1 MTPLASPPLAP
12 WDALGSR
19 HPMSASDT
27 IVAAATATGRSA
39 LAVVRVDGPLASTI
53 ATAALRRQNA
63 LAEKTSTLGIWRGL
77 DGEPIDQVVAVL
89 WLAGRSF
96 TGNDSL
102 EITCHGNPLLVR
114 RITEDCL
121 ARGGRLAEPGEF
133 TRRSYLAGRI
143 DLTQAEA
150 VADLIHASSER
161 ALASARRMLAGELG
175 RQFAQWTDRTLQI
188 LAELEA
194 HIDFPEEDLPAEDPR
209 GPLARLI
216 EIASELNG
224 YARTARHDGALREG
238 LRVAV
243 VGAPNAGKS
252 SLLNVLTGADRA
264 IVSPEAGTTRD
275 YLEAPVAGL
284 PMTVTAIDTAG
295 LRTGGT
301 TLENLGMARSLEQAR
316 GAHLLILVIDASA
329 EPPALPAELLALLD
343 PMRTLIVA
351 NKSDLPAH
359 ADQQNFLPHLTK
371 ISACLLDGRDAASLR
386 TKLGEFLIAKEI
398 APGAEDLVVGVRH
411 ADALSRAAAALTE
424 AADHL
429 RPPIQTEL
437 AAARGREAL
446 DALGEIVGRIDNER
460 MLDKLFASFC
470 IGK

>member
-1 MTPLASPPLAP
+1 
-12 WDALGSR
+12 
-19 HPMSASDT
+19 MSVTET
-27 IVAAATATGRSA
+27 IVAAATPAGRSA
-39 LAVVRVDGPLASTI
+39 LAIVRVDGPLAASI
-53 ATAALRRQNA
+53 ATAALGRKSPP
-63 LAEKTSTLGIWRGL
+63 AEKTSTLGIWRDQTGS
-77 DGEPIDQVVAVL
+77 PIDQVVAVL
-89 WLAGRSF
+89 WSAGRSF

-175 RQFAQWTDRTLQI
+175 RHVARWSDRTLQV

-194 HIDFPEEDLPAEDPR
+194 HIDFPEEDLPPEDPR
-209 GPLARLI
+209 GPAARLAG
-216 EIASELNG
+216 IASELSA
-224 YARTARHDGALREG
+224 YARTAKHDGALRAG

-252 SLLNVLTGADRA
+252 SLLNALTGAERA

-284 PMTVTAIDTAG
+284 PLAVTAIDTAG
-295 LRTGGT
+295 LRDGGSAV
-301 TLENLGMARSLEQAR
+301 ENLGMTRALEQAR
-316 GAHLLILVIDASA
+316 GAHLLLLVVDASA
-329 EPPALPAELLALLD
+329 EPPALPAELVALLD
-343 PMRTLIVA
+343 PARTLVVA
-351 NKSDLPAH
+351 NKADLPAH
-359 ADQQNFLPHLTK
+359 PAQKDFLTQLTK
-371 ISACLLDGRDAASLR
+371 LSACLLDGRDAEKLR
-386 TKLGEFLIAKEI
+386 AKLGDFLIAQEI
-398 APGAEDLVVGVRH
+398 APGAEELVVSVRH
-411 ADALSRAAAALTE
+411 AEAMARAAVALTE
-424 AADHL
+424 AVGHL
-429 RPPIQTEL
+429 KAPIQTEL
-437 AAARGREAL
+437 AAAQARAAL

>member
-1 MTPLASPPLAP
+1 
-12 WDALGSR
+12 
-19 HPMSASDT
+19 MSVTET
-27 IVAAATATGRSA
+27 IVAAATPAGRSA
-39 LAVVRVDGPLASTI
+39 LAIVRVDGPLAASI
-53 ATAALRRQNA
+53 ATAALGRKSPP
-63 LAEKTSTLGIWRGL
+63 AEKTSTLGIWRDQTGS
-77 DGEPIDQVVAVL
+77 PIDQVVAVL
-89 WLAGRSF
+89 WSAGRSF

-175 RQFAQWTDRTLQI
+175 RHVARWSDRTLQV

-194 HIDFPEEDLPAEDPR
+194 HIDSPEEDLPPEDPR
-209 GPLARLI
+209 GPAARLA
-216 EIASELNG
+216 EIASELSA
-224 YARTARHDGALREG
+224 YARTAKHDGALRAG

-252 SLLNVLTGADRA
+252 SLLNALTGAERA

-284 PMTVTAIDTAG
+284 PLAVTAIDTAG
-295 LRTGGT
+295 LRDGGSAV
-301 TLENLGMARSLEQAR
+301 ENLGMTRALEQAR
-316 GAHLLILVIDASA
+316 GAHLLLLVVDASA
-329 EPPALPAELLALLD
+329 EPPALPAELVALLD
-343 PMRTLIVA
+343 PARTLVVA
-351 NKSDLPAH
+351 NKADLPAH
-359 ADQQNFLPHLTK
+359 PAQKDFLPQLTK
-371 ISACLLDGRDAASLR
+371 LSACLLDGRDAEKLR
-386 TKLGEFLIAKEI
+386 AKLGDFLIAQEI
-398 APGAEDLVVGVRH
+398 APGAEELVVSVRH
-411 ADALSRAAAALTE
+411 AEAMARAAVALTE
-424 AADHL
+424 AVGHL
-429 RPPIQTEL
+429 KAPIQTEL
-437 AAARGREAL
+437 AAAQARAAL

>member
-1 MTPLASPPLAP
+1 
-12 WDALGSR
+12 
-19 HPMSASDT
+19 MSATET
-27 IVAAATATGRSA
+27 IVAAATPAGRSA
-39 LAVVRVDGPLASTI
+39 LAIVRVDGPLAAVITH
-53 ATAALRRQNA
+53 AALNRKTP
-63 LAEKTSTLGIWRGL
+63 LTEKTSTLGIWRNQEG
-77 DGEPIDQVVAVL
+77 DAIDQVVVVL
-89 WLAGRSF
+89 WHAGRSF

-150 VADLIHASSER
+150 IADLIHASSER

-175 RQFAQWTDRTLQI
+175 RHVARWTDRTLQI

-194 HIDFPEEDLPAEDPR
+194 HIDFPEEDLPPEDPR
-209 GPLARLI
+209 GPAARLI
-216 EIASELNG
+216 EIASELSG
-224 YARTARHDGALREG
+224 YARTAKHDGALRSG

-252 SLLNVLTGADRA
+252 SLLNALAGADRA

-284 PMTVTAIDTAG
+284 PLAVTAIDTAG
-295 LRTGGT
+295 LRDGGS

-316 GAHLLILVIDASA
+316 GAHLLLLVVDASA
-329 EPPALPAELLALLD
+329 EPPALPTNLVALLD
-343 PMRTLIVA
+343 PARTLIVA

-359 ADQQNFLPHLTK
+359 PAQKNFLPQIAKL
-371 ISACLLDGRDAASLR
+371 SACLLDGRDAEALR
-386 TKLGEFLIAKEI
+386 AKLGEFLITQEI
-398 APGAEDLVVGVRH
+398 APGAEDLVVTVRH
-411 ADALSRAAAALTE
+411 AEALARAATALSE
-424 AADHL
+424 AAGHL
-429 RPPIQTEL
+429 KAPIQTEL
-437 AAARGREAL
+437 AAAQGRVAL

>member
-1 MTPLASPPLAP
+1 
-12 WDALGSR
+12 
-19 HPMSASDT
+19 MSVTET
-27 IVAAATATGRSA
+27 IVAAATPAGRSA
-39 LAVVRVDGPLASTI
+39 LAIVRVDGPLAASI
-53 ATAALRRQNA
+53 ATAALGRKSPP
-63 LAEKTSTLGIWRGL
+63 AEKTSTLGIWRDQTGS
-77 DGEPIDQVVAVL
+77 PIDQVVAVL
-89 WLAGRSF
+89 WSAGRSF

-175 RQFAQWTDRTLQI
+175 RHVARWSDRTLQV

-194 HIDFPEEDLPAEDPR
+194 HIDFPEEDLPPEDPR
-209 GPLARLI
+209 GPAARLAG
-216 EIASELNG
+216 IASELSA
-224 YARTARHDGALREG
+224 YARTAKHDGALRAG

-252 SLLNVLTGADRA
+252 SLLNALTGAERA

-284 PMTVTAIDTAG
+284 PLAVTAIDTAG
-295 LRTGGT
+295 LRDGGSAV
-301 TLENLGMARSLEQAR
+301 ENLGMTRALEQAR
-316 GAHLLILVIDASA
+316 GAHLLLLVVDASA
-329 EPPALPAELLALLD
+329 EPPALPAELVALVD
-343 PMRTLIVA
+343 PARTLVVA
-351 NKSDLPAH
+351 NKADLPAH
-359 ADQQNFLPHLTK
+359 PAQKDFLPQLTK
-371 ISACLLDGRDAASLR
+371 LSACLLDGRDAEKLR
-386 TKLGEFLIAKEI
+386 AKLGDFLIAQEI
-398 APGAEDLVVGVRH
+398 APGAEELVVSVRH
-411 ADALSRAAAALTE
+411 AEAMARAAVALTE
-424 AADHL
+424 AVGHL
-429 RPPIQTEL
+429 KAPIQTEL
-437 AAARGREAL
+437 AAAQARAAL

>member
-1 MTPLASPPLAP
+1 
-12 WDALGSR
+12 
-19 HPMSASDT
+19 MSATET
-27 IVAAATATGRSA
+27 IVAAATPAGRSA
-39 LAVVRVDGPLASTI
+39 LAIVRVDGPLAASI
-53 ATAALRRQNA
+53 AIAALARKSPP
-63 LAEKTSTLGIWRGL
+63 AEKTSTLGIWRDQSGS
-77 DGEPIDQVVAVL
+77 PIDQVVAVL
-89 WLAGRSF
+89 WSAGRSF

-175 RQFAQWTDRTLQI
+175 RHVARWTDRTLQV

-194 HIDFPEEDLPAEDPR
+194 HIDFPEEDLPPEDPR
-209 GPLARLI
+209 GPAARLA
-216 EIASELNG
+216 EIASDLSA
-224 YARTARHDGALREG
+224 YARTAKHDGALRAG

-252 SLLNVLTGADRA
+252 SLLNALTGAERA

-284 PMTVTAIDTAG
+284 ALAVTAIDTAG
-295 LRTGGT
+295 LRDGGSAV
-301 TLENLGMARSLEQAR
+301 ENLGMTRSLEQAR
-316 GAHLLILVIDASA
+316 GAHLLLLVVDASA
-329 EPPALPAELLALLD
+329 EPPALPAELVALLD
-343 PMRTLIVA
+343 PTRTLVVA
-351 NKSDLPAH
+351 NKADLPAH
-359 ADQQNFLPHLTK
+359 PAQKDFLPQLTK
-371 ISACLLDGRDAASLR
+371 LSACLLDGRDAEKLR
-386 TKLGEFLIAKEI
+386 AKLGDFLIAQEI
-398 APGAEDLVVGVRH
+398 APGAEELVVSVRH
-411 ADALSRAAAALTE
+411 AEAMARAAVVLTE
-424 AADHL
+424 AVDHL
-429 RPPIQTEL
+429 KAPIQTEL
-437 AAARGREAL
+437 AAAQARAAL

>member
-1 MTPLASPPLAP
+1 
-12 WDALGSR
+12 
-19 HPMSASDT
+19 MSASET
-27 IVAAATATGRSA
+27 IVAAATPAGRSA
-39 LAVVRVDGPLASTI
+39 LAVVRVDGPLAAAI
-53 ATAALRRQNA
+53 AHAALARKTP
-63 LAEKTSTLGIWRGL
+63 LAEKTSTLGIWRTQQ
-77 DGEPIDQVVAVL
+77 GEAIDQVVAVL
-89 WLAGRSF
+89 WHAGRSF

-175 RQFAQWTDRTLQI
+175 RHVARWTDRTLQI

-194 HIDFPEEDLPAEDPR
+194 HIDFPEEDLPPEDPR
-209 GPLARLI
+209 GPAARLV
-216 EIASELNG
+216 EIASELSH
-224 YARTARHDGALREG
+224 YARTAKHDGALRAG

-252 SLLNVLTGADRA
+252 SLLNALSGADRA

-284 PMTVTAIDTAG
+284 PLAVTAIDTAG
-295 LRTGGT
+295 LRAGGS

-316 GAHLLILVIDASA
+316 GAHLLLLVVDASA
-329 EPPALPAELLALLD
+329 EPPALPAELVALLD
-343 PMRTLIVA
+343 PARTLVVA

-359 ADQQNFLPHLTK
+359 PAQKDFLPRLPK
-371 ISACLLDGRDAASLR
+371 LSACLLDGRDAEALR
-386 TKLGEFLIAKEI
+386 AKLGDFLIAQEI
-398 APGAEDLVVGVRH
+398 APGAEDLVVSVRH
-411 ADALSRAAAALTE
+411 AEALARAATALSE
-424 AADHL
+424 AAGHL
-429 RPPIQTEL
+429 KTPIQTEL
-437 AAARGREAL
+437 AAAQGRVAL

>member
-1 MTPLASPPLAP
+1 
-12 WDALGSR
+12 
-19 HPMSASDT
+19 MSVTET
-27 IVAAATATGRSA
+27 IVAAATPAGRSA
-39 LAVVRVDGPLASTI
+39 LAIVRVDGPLAASI
-53 ATAALRRQNA
+53 ATAALGRKSPP
-63 LAEKTSTLGIWRGL
+63 AEKTSTLGIWRDQSGA
-77 DGEPIDQVVAVL
+77 PIDQVVAVL
-89 WLAGRSF
+89 WSAGRSF

-175 RQFAQWTDRTLQI
+175 RHVARWTDRTLQV

-194 HIDFPEEDLPAEDPR
+194 HIDFPEEDLPPEDPR
-209 GPLARLI
+209 GPAARLAG
-216 EIASELNG
+216 IASELSA
-224 YARTARHDGALREG
+224 YARTAKHDGALRAG

-252 SLLNVLTGADRA
+252 SLLNALTGAERA

-284 PMTVTAIDTAG
+284 PLAVTAIDTAG
-295 LRTGGT
+295 LRDGGS
-301 TLENLGMARSLEQAR
+301 TLENLGMTRSLEQAR
-316 GAHLLILVIDASA
+316 GAHLLLLVVDASA
-329 EPPALPAELLALLD
+329 EPPALPAELVALLD
-343 PMRTLIVA
+343 PARTLVVA
-351 NKSDLPAH
+351 NKADLPAH
-359 ADQQNFLPHLTK
+359 PAQQDFLPHLTK
-371 ISACLLDGRDAASLR
+371 LSACLLDGRDAEKLR
-386 TKLGEFLIAKEI
+386 AKLGDFLIAREI
-398 APGAEDLVVGVRH
+398 APGAEELVVSVRH
-411 ADALSRAAAALTE
+411 AEAMARAAVALTE
-424 AADHL
+424 AGGHL
-429 RPPIQTEL
+429 KAPIQTEL
-437 AAARGREAL
+437 AAAQARAAL

>member
-1 MTPLASPPLAP
+1 
-12 WDALGSR
+12 
-19 HPMSASDT
+19 MSVTET
-27 IVAAATATGRSA
+27 IVAAATPAGRSA
-39 LAVVRVDGPLASTI
+39 LAIVRVDGPLAASI
-53 ATAALRRQNA
+53 ATAALGRKSPP
-63 LAEKTSTLGIWRGL
+63 AEKTSTLGIWRDQAGA
-77 DGEPIDQVVAVL
+77 PIDQVVAVL
-89 WLAGRSF
+89 WSAGRSF

-102 EITCHGNPLLVR
+102 EVTCHGNPLLVR

-175 RQFAQWTDRTLQI
+175 RHVARWSDRTLQV

-209 GPLARLI
+209 GPAARLA
-216 EIASELNG
+216 EIASELSA
-224 YARTARHDGALREG
+224 YARTAKHDGALRAG

-252 SLLNVLTGADRA
+252 SLLNALTGAERA

-284 PMTVTAIDTAG
+284 PLAVTAIDTAG
-295 LRTGGT
+295 LRDGGSAV
-301 TLENLGMARSLEQAR
+301 ENLGMTRSLEQAR
-316 GAHLLILVIDASA
+316 GAHLLLLVVDASA
-329 EPPALPAELLALLD
+329 EPPALPAELVALLD
-343 PMRTLIVA
+343 PAHTLVVA
-351 NKSDLPAH
+351 NKADLPAH
-359 ADQQNFLPHLTK
+359 PAQKDFLPHLTK
-371 ISACLLDGRDAASLR
+371 LSACLLDGRDAEKLR
-386 TKLGEFLIAKEI
+386 AELGGFLIAQEI
-398 APGAEDLVVGVRH
+398 APGAEELVVSVRH
-411 ADALSRAAAALTE
+411 AEAMARAAVALTE
-424 AADHL
+424 AVGHL
-429 RPPIQTEL
+429 KAPIQTEL
-437 AAARGREAL
+437 AAAQARAAL

>member
-1 MTPLASPPLAP
+1 
-12 WDALGSR
+12 
-19 HPMSASDT
+19 MSVTET
-27 IVAAATATGRSA
+27 IVAAATPAGRSA
-39 LAVVRVDGPLASTI
+39 LAIVRVDGPLAASI
-53 ATAALRRQNA
+53 ATAALGRKSPP
-63 LAEKTSTLGIWRGL
+63 AEKTSTLGIWRDQTGS
-77 DGEPIDQVVAVL
+77 PIDQVVAVL
-89 WLAGRSF
+89 WSAGRSF

-175 RQFAQWTDRTLQI
+175 RHVARWSDRTLQV

-194 HIDFPEEDLPAEDPR
+194 HIDFPEEDLPPEDPR
-209 GPLARLI
+209 GPAARLA
-216 EIASELNG
+216 EIASELST
-224 YARTARHDGALREG
+224 YARTAKHDGALRAG

-252 SLLNVLTGADRA
+252 SLLNALTGAERA

-284 PMTVTAIDTAG
+284 PLAVTAIDTAG
-295 LRTGGT
+295 LRDGGSAV
-301 TLENLGMARSLEQAR
+301 ENLGMTRSLEQAR
-316 GAHLLILVIDASA
+316 GAHLLLLVVDASA
-329 EPPALPAELLALLD
+329 EPPALPAELIALLD
-343 PMRTLIVA
+343 PARTLVIA
-351 NKSDLPAH
+351 NKADLPAH
-359 ADQQNFLPHLTK
+359 PAQKDFLPQLTK
-371 ISACLLDGRDAASLR
+371 LSACLLDGRDAEKLR
-386 TKLGEFLIAKEI
+386 TKLGDFLITQEI
-398 APGAEDLVVGVRH
+398 APGAEELVVSVRH
-411 ADALSRAAAALTE
+411 AEAMARAAVALTE
-424 AADHL
+424 AVGHL
-429 RPPIQTEL
+429 KAPIQTEL
-437 AAARGREAL
+437 AAAQARAAL

>member
-1 MTPLASPPLAP
+1 
-12 WDALGSR
+12 
-19 HPMSASDT
+19 MSVTET
-27 IVAAATATGRSA
+27 IVAAATPAGRSA
-39 LAVVRVDGPLASTI
+39 LAIVRVDGPLAASI
-53 ATAALRRQNA
+53 ATAALGRKSPP
-63 LAEKTSTLGIWRGL
+63 AEKTSTLGIWRNQSGA
-77 DGEPIDQVVAVL
+77 PIDQVVAVL
-89 WLAGRSF
+89 WSAGRSF

-175 RQFAQWTDRTLQI
+175 RHVARWTDRTLQV

-194 HIDFPEEDLPAEDPR
+194 HIDFPEEDLPPEDPR
-209 GPLARLI
+209 GPSARLI
-216 EIASELNG
+216 EIASELSA
-224 YARTARHDGALREG
+224 YARTAKHDGALRAG

-252 SLLNVLTGADRA
+252 SLLNALAAADRA

-284 PMTVTAIDTAG
+284 PLAVTAIDTAG
-295 LRTGGT
+295 LRDGGS
-301 TLENLGMARSLEQAR
+301 TLENLGMTRSLEQAR
-316 GAHLLILVIDASA
+316 GAHLLLLVVDASA
-329 EPPALPAELLALLD
+329 EPPALPAELVALLD
-343 PMRTLIVA
+343 PTRTLVVA
-351 NKSDLPAH
+351 NKADLPAH
-359 ADQQNFLPHLTK
+359 PAQKDFLPQLTK
-371 ISACLLDGRDAASLR
+371 LSACLLDGRDAEKLR
-386 TKLGEFLIAKEI
+386 ATLGDFLIAQEI
-398 APGAEDLVVGVRH
+398 APGAEELVVSVRH
-411 ADALSRAAAALTE
+411 AEAMARAAVALTE
-424 AADHL
+424 AAGHL
-429 RPPIQTEL
+429 KAPIQTEL
-437 AAARGREAL
+437 AAAQARAAL

>member
-1 MTPLASPPLAP
+1 
-12 WDALGSR
+12 
-19 HPMSASDT
+19 MSVTET
-27 IVAAATATGRSA
+27 IVAAATPAGRSA
-39 LAVVRVDGPLASTI
+39 LAIVRVDGPLAASI
-53 ATAALRRQNA
+53 ATAALGRKSPP
-63 LAEKTSTLGIWRGL
+63 AEKTSTLGIWRDQSGA
-77 DGEPIDQVVAVL
+77 PIDQVVAVL
-89 WLAGRSF
+89 WSAGRSF

-175 RQFAQWTDRTLQI
+175 RHVARWTDRTLQV

-194 HIDFPEEDLPAEDPR
+194 HIDFPEEDLPPEDPR
-209 GPLARLI
+209 GPAARLA
-216 EIASELNG
+216 EIASELSA
-224 YARTARHDGALREG
+224 YARTAKHDGALRAG

-252 SLLNVLTGADRA
+252 SLLNALTGAERA

-284 PMTVTAIDTAG
+284 PLAVTAIDTAG
-295 LRTGGT
+295 LRDGGS
-301 TLENLGMARSLEQAR
+301 TLENLGMTRSLEQAR
-316 GAHLLILVIDASA
+316 GAHLLLLVVDASA
-329 EPPALPAELLALLD
+329 EPPALPAELVALLD
-343 PMRTLIVA
+343 PARTLVVA
-351 NKSDLPAH
+351 NKADLPAH
-359 ADQQNFLPHLTK
+359 PAQKDFLPQLTK
-371 ISACLLDGRDAASLR
+371 LSACLLDGRDAEKLR
-386 TKLGEFLIAKEI
+386 AKLGDFLIAQEI
-398 APGAEDLVVGVRH
+398 APGAEELVVSVRH
-411 ADALSRAAAALTE
+411 AEAMARAAVALTE
-424 AADHL
+424 AVGHL
-429 RPPIQTEL
+429 KAPIQTEL
-437 AAARGREAL
+437 AAAQARAAL
-446 DALGEIVGRIDNER
+446 DSLGEIVGRIDNER

>member
-1 MTPLASPPLAP
+1 
-12 WDALGSR
+12 
-19 HPMSASDT
+19 MSVTET
-27 IVAAATATGRSA
+27 IVAAATPAGRSA
-39 LAVVRVDGPLASTI
+39 LAIVRVDGPLAASI
-53 ATAALRRQNA
+53 ATAALGRKSPPV
-63 LAEKTSTLGIWRGL
+63 EKTSTLGIWRDQTGS
-77 DGEPIDQVVAVL
+77 PIDQVVAVL
-89 WLAGRSF
+89 WSAGRSF

-102 EITCHGNPLLVR
+102 EINCHGNPLLVR

-175 RQFAQWTDRTLQI
+175 RHVARWTDRTLQV

-194 HIDFPEEDLPAEDPR
+194 HIDFPEEDLPPEDPR
-209 GPLARLI
+209 GPAARLA
-216 EIASELNG
+216 EIASELSA
-224 YARTARHDGALREG
+224 YARTAKHDGALRAG

-252 SLLNVLTGADRA
+252 SLLNALTGAERA

-284 PMTVTAIDTAG
+284 PLAVTAIDTAG
-295 LRTGGT
+295 LRDGGS
-301 TLENLGMARSLEQAR
+301 TLENLGMTRSLEQAR
-316 GAHLLILVIDASA
+316 GAHLLLLVVDASA
-329 EPPALPAELLALLD
+329 EPPALPAELVALLD
-343 PMRTLIVA
+343 PARTLVVA
-351 NKSDLPAH
+351 NKADLPAH
-359 ADQQNFLPHLTK
+359 PAQKDFLPTLTK
-371 ISACLLDGRDAASLR
+371 LSACLLDGRDAETLR
-386 TKLGEFLIAKEI
+386 AKLGEFLVARDI
-398 APGAEDLVVGVRH
+398 APGAEELVVSVRH
-411 ADALSRAAAALTE
+411 AEAMARAAGALAE
-424 AADHL
+424 AGAHL
-429 RPPIQTEL
+429 KAPIQTEL
-437 AAARGREAL
+437 AAAQARAAL

>member
-1 MTPLASPPLAP
+1 
-12 WDALGSR
+12 
-19 HPMSASDT
+19 MSVTET
-27 IVAAATATGRSA
+27 IVAAATPAGRSA
-39 LAVVRVDGPLASTI
+39 LAIVRVDGPLAASI
-53 ATAALRRQNA
+53 ATAALGRKSPP
-63 LAEKTSTLGIWRGL
+63 AEKTSTLGIWRDQTGS
-77 DGEPIDQVVAVL
+77 PIDQVVAVL
-89 WLAGRSF
+89 WSAGRSF

-175 RQFAQWTDRTLQI
+175 RHVARWSDRTLQV

-194 HIDFPEEDLPAEDPR
+194 HIDFPEEDLPPEDPR
-209 GPLARLI
+209 GPAARLAG
-216 EIASELNG
+216 IASELSA
-224 YARTARHDGALREG
+224 YARTAKHDGALRAG

-252 SLLNVLTGADRA
+252 SLLNALTGAERA

-284 PMTVTAIDTAG
+284 PLAVTAIDTAG
-295 LRTGGT
+295 LRDGGSAV
-301 TLENLGMARSLEQAR
+301 ENLGMTRALEQAR
-316 GAHLLILVIDASA
+316 GAHLLLLVVDASA
-329 EPPALPAELLALLD
+329 EPPALPAELVALLD
-343 PMRTLIVA
+343 PARTLVVA
-351 NKSDLPAH
+351 NKADLPAH
-359 ADQQNFLPHLTK
+359 PAQKDFLPQLTK
-371 ISACLLDGRDAASLR
+371 LSACLLDGRDAEKLR
-386 TKLGEFLIAKEI
+386 AKLGDFLIAQEI
-398 APGAEDLVVGVRH
+398 APGAEELVVSVRH
-411 ADALSRAAAALTE
+411 AEAMARAAVALTE
-424 AADHL
+424 AVGHL
-429 RPPIQTEL
+429 KAPIQTEL
-437 AAARGREAL
+437 AAAQARAAL

>member
-1 MTPLASPPLAP
+1 
-12 WDALGSR
+12 
-19 HPMSASDT
+19 MSVTET
-27 IVAAATATGRSA
+27 IVAAATPAGRSA
-39 LAVVRVDGPLASTI
+39 LAIVRVDGPLAASI
-53 ATAALRRQNA
+53 ATAALGRKSPP
-63 LAEKTSTLGIWRGL
+63 AEKTSTLGIWRDQTGS
-77 DGEPIDQVVAVL
+77 PIDQVVAVL
-89 WLAGRSF
+89 WSAGRSF

-175 RQFAQWTDRTLQI
+175 RHVARWTDRTLQV

-194 HIDFPEEDLPAEDPR
+194 HIDFPEEDLPPEDPR
-209 GPLARLI
+209 GPAARLAG
-216 EIASELNG
+216 IASELSA
-224 YARTARHDGALREG
+224 YARTAKHDGALRAG

-252 SLLNVLTGADRA
+252 SLLNALTGAERA

-284 PMTVTAIDTAG
+284 PLAVTAIDTAG
-295 LRTGGT
+295 LRDGGSAV
-301 TLENLGMARSLEQAR
+301 ENLGMTRSLEQAR
-316 GAHLLILVIDASA
+316 GAHLLLLVVDASA
-329 EPPALPAELLALLD
+329 EPPALPAELVALLD
-343 PMRTLIVA
+343 PARTLVVA
-351 NKSDLPAH
+351 NKADLPAH
-359 ADQQNFLPHLTK
+359 PAQKDFLPQLTK
-371 ISACLLDGRDAASLR
+371 LSACLLDGRDTEKLR
-386 TKLGEFLIAKEI
+386 AKLGDFLIAQEI
-398 APGAEDLVVGVRH
+398 APGAEELVVSVRH
-411 ADALSRAAAALTE
+411 AEAMARAAVALTE
-424 AADHL
+424 AVGHL
-429 RPPIQTEL
+429 KAPIQTEL
-437 AAARGREAL
+437 AAAQARAAV

>member
-1 MTPLASPPLAP
+1 
-12 WDALGSR
+12 
-19 HPMSASDT
+19 MSATET
-27 IVAAATATGRSA
+27 IVAAATPAGRSA
-39 LAVVRVDGPLASTI
+39 LAIVRVDGPLAASI
-53 ATAALRRQNA
+53 ATAALARKSPP
-63 LAEKTSTLGIWRGL
+63 AEKTSTLGIWRDQSGS
-77 DGEPIDQVVAVL
+77 PIDQVVAVL
-89 WLAGRSF
+89 WSAGRSF

-175 RQFAQWTDRTLQI
+175 RHVARWTDRTLQV

-194 HIDFPEEDLPAEDPR
+194 HIDFPEEDLPPEDPR
-209 GPLARLI
+209 GPAARLA
-216 EIASELNG
+216 EIASELSA
-224 YARTARHDGALREG
+224 YARTAKHDGALRAG

-252 SLLNVLTGADRA
+252 SLLNALTGAERA

-284 PMTVTAIDTAG
+284 ALAVTAIDTAG
-295 LRTGGT
+295 LRDGGSAV
-301 TLENLGMARSLEQAR
+301 ENLGMTRSLEQAR
-316 GAHLLILVIDASA
+316 GAHLLLLVVDASA
-329 EPPALPAELLALLD
+329 EPPALPAELVALLD
-343 PMRTLIVA
+343 PTRTLVVA
-351 NKSDLPAH
+351 NKADLPAH
-359 ADQQNFLPHLTK
+359 PAQKDFLPQLTK
-371 ISACLLDGRDAASLR
+371 LSACLLDGRDAEKLR
-386 TKLGEFLIAKEI
+386 AKLGDFLIAQEI
-398 APGAEDLVVGVRH
+398 APGAEELVVSVRH
-411 ADALSRAAAALTE
+411 AEAMARAAVVLTE
-424 AADHL
+424 AVDHL
-429 RPPIQTEL
+429 KAPIQTEL
-437 AAARGREAL
+437 AAAQARAAL

>member
-1 MTPLASPPLAP
+1 
-12 WDALGSR
+12 
-19 HPMSASDT
+19 MSVTET
-27 IVAAATATGRSA
+27 IVAAATPAGRSA
-39 LAVVRVDGPLASTI
+39 LAIVRVDGPLAASI
-53 ATAALRRQNA
+53 ATAALGRKSPPV
-63 LAEKTSTLGIWRGL
+63 EKTSTLGIWRDQSGA
-77 DGEPIDQVVAVL
+77 PIDQVVAVL
-89 WLAGRSF
+89 WSAGRSF

-175 RQFAQWTDRTLQI
+175 RHVARWTDRTLQV

-194 HIDFPEEDLPAEDPR
+194 HIDFPEEDLPPEDPR
-209 GPLARLI
+209 GPAARLA
-216 EIASELNG
+216 EIASELSA
-224 YARTARHDGALREG
+224 YARTAKHDGALRAG

-252 SLLNVLTGADRA
+252 SLLNALTGAERA

-284 PMTVTAIDTAG
+284 PLAVTAIDTAG
-295 LRTGGT
+295 LRDGGS
-301 TLENLGMARSLEQAR
+301 TLENLGMTRSLEQAR
-316 GAHLLILVIDASA
+316 GAHLLLLVVDASA
-329 EPPALPAELLALLD
+329 EPPALPAELVALLD
-343 PMRTLIVA
+343 PARTLVVA
-351 NKSDLPAH
+351 NKADLPAH
-359 ADQQNFLPHLTK
+359 PAQKDFLPQLTK
-371 ISACLLDGRDAASLR
+371 LSACLLDGRDAEKLR
-386 TKLGEFLIAKEI
+386 AKLGDFLIAQEI
-398 APGAEDLVVGVRH
+398 APGAEELVVSVRH
-411 ADALSRAAAALTE
+411 AEAMARAAVALTE
-424 AADHL
+424 AVGHL
-429 RPPIQTEL
+429 KAPIQTEL
-437 AAARGREAL
+437 AAAQARVAL
-446 DALGEIVGRIDNER
+446 DSLGEIVGRIDNER

>member
-1 MTPLASPPLAP
+1 
-12 WDALGSR
+12 
-19 HPMSASDT
+19 MSVTET
-27 IVAAATATGRSA
+27 IVAAATPAGRSA
-39 LAVVRVDGPLASTI
+39 LAIVRVDGPLAATI
-53 ATAALRRQNA
+53 ATAALGRKSPPV
-63 LAEKTSTLGIWRGL
+63 EKTSTLGIWRDQTGS
-77 DGEPIDQVVAVL
+77 PIDQVVAVL
-89 WLAGRSF
+89 WSAGRSF

-175 RQFAQWTDRTLQI
+175 RHVARWSDRTLQV

-194 HIDFPEEDLPAEDPR
+194 HIDFPEEDLPPEDPR
-209 GPLARLI
+209 GPAARLAG
-216 EIASELNG
+216 IASELSA
-224 YARTARHDGALREG
+224 YARTAKHDGALRAG

-252 SLLNVLTGADRA
+252 SLLNALTGAERA

-284 PMTVTAIDTAG
+284 PLAVTAIDTAG
-295 LRTGGT
+295 LRDGGSAV
-301 TLENLGMARSLEQAR
+301 ENLGMTRALEQAR
-316 GAHLLILVIDASA
+316 GAHLLLLVVDASA
-329 EPPALPAELLALLD
+329 EPPALPAELVALLD
-343 PMRTLIVA
+343 PARTLVVA
-351 NKSDLPAH
+351 NKADLPAH
-359 ADQQNFLPHLTK
+359 PAQKDFLPQLTK
-371 ISACLLDGRDAASLR
+371 LSACLLDGRDAEKLR
-386 TKLGEFLIAKEI
+386 AKLGDFLIAQEI
-398 APGAEDLVVGVRH
+398 APGAEELVVSVRH
-411 ADALSRAAAALTE
+411 AEAMARAAVALTE
-424 AADHL
+424 AVGHL
-429 RPPIQTEL
+429 KAPIQTEL
-437 AAARGREAL
+437 AAAQARAAL

>member
-1 MTPLASPPLAP
+1 
-12 WDALGSR
+12 
-19 HPMSASDT
+19 MSVTET
-27 IVAAATATGRSA
+27 IVAAATPAGRSA
-39 LAVVRVDGPLASTI
+39 LAIVRVDGPLAASI
-53 ATAALRRQNA
+53 ATAALGRKSPPV
-63 LAEKTSTLGIWRGL
+63 EKTSTLGIWRDQTGS
-77 DGEPIDQVVAVL
+77 PIDQVVAVL
-89 WLAGRSF
+89 WSAGRSF

-175 RQFAQWTDRTLQI
+175 RHVARWTDRTLQV

-194 HIDFPEEDLPAEDPR
+194 HIDFPEEDLPPEDPR
-209 GPLARLI
+209 GPAARLAQ
-216 EIASELNG
+216 IASELSA
-224 YARTARHDGALREG
+224 YARTAKHDGALRAG

-252 SLLNVLTGADRA
+252 SLLNALTGAERA

-284 PMTVTAIDTAG
+284 PLAVTAIDTAG
-295 LRTGGT
+295 LRDGGS
-301 TLENLGMARSLEQAR
+301 TLENLGMTRSLEQAR
-316 GAHLLILVIDASA
+316 GAHLLLLVVDASA
-329 EPPALPAELLALLD
+329 EPPALPAELVALLD
-343 PMRTLIVA
+343 PARTLVVA
-351 NKSDLPAH
+351 NKADLPAH
-359 ADQQNFLPHLTK
+359 SAQKDFLPQLTK
-371 ISACLLDGRDAASLR
+371 LSACLLDGRDAEKLR
-386 TKLGEFLIAKEI
+386 AKLGDFLITQEI
-398 APGAEDLVVGVRH
+398 APGAEELVVSVRH
-411 ADALSRAAAALTE
+411 AEAMARAAVALTE
-424 AADHL
+424 AVGHL
-429 RPPIQTEL
+429 KAPIQTEL
-437 AAARGREAL
+437 AAAQARAAL

>member
-1 MTPLASPPLAP
+1 
-12 WDALGSR
+12 
-19 HPMSASDT
+19 MSVTET
-27 IVAAATATGRSA
+27 IVAAATPAGRSA
-39 LAVVRVDGPLASTI
+39 LAIVRVDGPLAASI
-53 ATAALRRQNA
+53 ATAALGRKSPPV
-63 LAEKTSTLGIWRGL
+63 EKTSTLGIWRDQTGS
-77 DGEPIDQVVAVL
+77 PIDQVVAVL
-89 WLAGRSF
+89 WSAGRSF

-175 RQFAQWTDRTLQI
+175 RHVARWTDRTLQV

-194 HIDFPEEDLPAEDPR
+194 HIDFPEEDLPPEDPR
-209 GPLARLI
+209 GPAARLAG
-216 EIASELNG
+216 IASELSA
-224 YARTARHDGALREG
+224 YARTAKHDGALRAG

-252 SLLNVLTGADRA
+252 SLLNALTGAERA

-284 PMTVTAIDTAG
+284 PLAVTAIDTAG
-295 LRTGGT
+295 LRDGGS
-301 TLENLGMARSLEQAR
+301 TLENLGMTRSLEQAR
-316 GAHLLILVIDASA
+316 GAHLLLLVVDASA
-329 EPPALPAELLALLD
+329 EPPALPAELVALLD
-343 PMRTLIVA
+343 PARTLVVA
-351 NKSDLPAH
+351 NKADLPAH
-359 ADQQNFLPHLTK
+359 PAQKDFLPQLTK
-371 ISACLLDGRDAASLR
+371 LSACLLDGRDAEKLR
-386 TKLGEFLIAKEI
+386 AKLGDFLITQEI
-398 APGAEDLVVGVRH
+398 APGAEELVVSVRH
-411 ADALSRAAAALTE
+411 AEAMARAAVALTE
-424 AADHL
+424 AVGHL
-429 RPPIQTEL
+429 KAPIQTEL
-437 AAARGREAL
+437 AAAQARAAL

>member
-1 MTPLASPPLAP
+1 
-12 WDALGSR
+12 
-19 HPMSASDT
+19 MSVTET
-27 IVAAATATGRSA
+27 IVAAATPAGRSA
-39 LAVVRVDGPLASTI
+39 LAIVRVDGPLAASI
-53 ATAALRRQNA
+53 ATAALGRKSPP
-63 LAEKTSTLGIWRGL
+63 AEKTSTLGIWRDQAGS
-77 DGEPIDQVVAVL
+77 PIDQVVAVL
-89 WLAGRSF
+89 WSAGRSF

-102 EITCHGNPLLVR
+102 EVTCHGNPLLVR

-175 RQFAQWTDRTLQI
+175 RHVARWSDRTLQV

-194 HIDFPEEDLPAEDPR
+194 HIDFPEEDLPPEDPR
-209 GPLARLI
+209 GPAARLA
-216 EIASELNG
+216 EIASELST
-224 YARTARHDGALREG
+224 YARTAKHDGALRAG

-252 SLLNVLTGADRA
+252 SLLNALTGAERA

-284 PMTVTAIDTAG
+284 PLAVTAIDTAG
-295 LRTGGT
+295 LRDGGSAV
-301 TLENLGMARSLEQAR
+301 ENLGMTRSLEQAR
-316 GAHLLILVIDASA
+316 GAHLLLLVVDASA
-329 EPPALPAELLALLD
+329 EPPALPAELVALLD
-343 PMRTLIVA
+343 PARTLVIA
-351 NKSDLPAH
+351 NKADLPTHPAQK
-359 ADQQNFLPHLTK
+359 DFLPQLTK
-371 ISACLLDGRDAASLR
+371 LSACLLDGRDAEKLR
-386 TKLGEFLIAKEI
+386 AKLGDFLITQEI
-398 APGAEDLVVGVRH
+398 APGAEELVVSVRH
-411 ADALSRAAAALTE
+411 AEAMARAAVALTE
-424 AADHL
+424 AVGHL
-429 RPPIQTEL
+429 KAPIQTEL
-437 AAARGREAL
+437 AAAQARAAL

>member
-1 MTPLASPPLAP
+1 
-12 WDALGSR
+12 
-19 HPMSASDT
+19 MSVTET
-27 IVAAATATGRSA
+27 IVAAATPAGRSA
-39 LAVVRVDGPLASTI
+39 LAIVRVDGPLAASI
-53 ATAALRRQNA
+53 AAASLGRKSPP
-63 LAEKTSTLGIWRGL
+63 AEKTSTLGIWRDQAGS
-77 DGEPIDQVVAVL
+77 PIDQVVAVL
-89 WLAGRSF
+89 WSAGRSF

-175 RQFAQWTDRTLQI
+175 RHVARWSDRTLQV

-194 HIDFPEEDLPAEDPR
+194 HIDFPEEDLPPEDPR
-209 GPLARLI
+209 GPSARLA
-216 EIASELNG
+216 EIASELYA
-224 YARTARHDGALREG
+224 YARTAKHDGALRAG

-252 SLLNVLTGADRA
+252 SLLNALTGAERA

-284 PMTVTAIDTAG
+284 PLAVTAVDTAG
-295 LRTGGT
+295 LRAGGSA
-301 TLENLGMARSLEQAR
+301 LEHLGMARALEQAR
-316 GAHLLILVIDASA
+316 GAHLLLLVVDASA
-329 EPPALPAELLALLD
+329 EPPTLPAELLALLD
-343 PMRTLIVA
+343 TARTLVVA
-351 NKSDLPAH
+351 NKADLPAH
-359 ADQQNFLPHLTK
+359 PAQRDFLPEFPKL
-371 ISACLLDGRDAASLR
+371 SACLLDGRDAEALR
-386 TKLGEFLIAKEI
+386 TKLGEFLVAREI
-398 APGAEDLVVGVRH
+398 APGAEDLIVGVRH
-411 ADALSRAAAALTE
+411 AEAMARAAEALT
-424 AADHL
+424 ASAGHL
-429 RPPIQTEL
+429 RAPIQTEL
-437 AAARGREAL
+437 AAAQARTGL

>member
-1 MTPLASPPLAP
+1 
-12 WDALGSR
+12 
-19 HPMSASDT
+19 MSVTET
-27 IVAAATATGRSA
+27 IVAAATPAGRSA
-39 LAVVRVDGPLASTI
+39 LAIVRVDGPLAASI
-53 ATAALRRQNA
+53 ATAALGRKSPP
-63 LAEKTSTLGIWRGL
+63 AEKTSTLGIWRDQTGS
-77 DGEPIDQVVAVL
+77 PIDQVVAVL
-89 WLAGRSF
+89 WSAGRSF

-175 RQFAQWTDRTLQI
+175 RHVARWSDRSLQV

-194 HIDFPEEDLPAEDPR
+194 HIDFPEEDLPPEDPR
-209 GPLARLI
+209 GPAARLA
-216 EIASELNG
+216 EIASELSA
-224 YARTARHDGALREG
+224 YARTAKHDGALRAG

-252 SLLNVLTGADRA
+252 SLLNALTGAERA

-284 PMTVTAIDTAG
+284 PLAVTAIDTAG
-295 LRTGGT
+295 LRDGGST
-301 TLENLGMARSLEQAR
+301 VENLGMTRSLEQAR
-316 GAHLLILVIDASA
+316 GAHLLLLVVDASA
-329 EPPALPAELLALLD
+329 EPPALPAELVALLD
-343 PMRTLIVA
+343 PARTLVIA
-351 NKSDLPAH
+351 NKADLPAH
-359 ADQQNFLPHLTK
+359 PAQKDFLPQLTK
-371 ISACLLDGRDAASLR
+371 LSACLLDGRDAEKLR
-386 TKLGEFLIAKEI
+386 AKLGDFLITQEI
-398 APGAEDLVVGVRH
+398 APGAEELVVSVRH
-411 ADALSRAAAALTE
+411 AEAMARAAVALTE
-424 AADHL
+424 AVGHL
-429 RPPIQTEL
+429 KAPIQTEL
-437 AAARGREAL
+437 AAAQARAAL

>member
-1 MTPLASPPLAP
+1 
-12 WDALGSR
+12 
-19 HPMSASDT
+19 MSVTET
-27 IVAAATATGRSA
+27 IVAAATPAGRSA
-39 LAVVRVDGPLASTI
+39 LAIVRVDGPLAASI
-53 ATAALRRQNA
+53 ATAALGRKSPPV
-63 LAEKTSTLGIWRGL
+63 EKTSTLGIWRDQSGA
-77 DGEPIDQVVAVL
+77 PIDQVVAVL
-89 WLAGRSF
+89 WSAGRSF

-175 RQFAQWTDRTLQI
+175 RHVARWTDRTLQV

-194 HIDFPEEDLPAEDPR
+194 HIDFPEEDLPPEDPR
-209 GPLARLI
+209 GPAARLA
-216 EIASELNG
+216 EIASELSA
-224 YARTARHDGALREG
+224 YARTAKHDGALRAG

-252 SLLNVLTGADRA
+252 SLLNALTGAERA

-284 PMTVTAIDTAG
+284 PLAVTAIDTAG
-295 LRTGGT
+295 LRDGGS
-301 TLENLGMARSLEQAR
+301 TLENLGMTRSLEQAR
-316 GAHLLILVIDASA
+316 GAHLLLLVVDASA
-329 EPPALPAELLALLD
+329 EPPALPAELVALLD
-343 PMRTLIVA
+343 PARTLVVA
-351 NKSDLPAH
+351 NKADLPAH
-359 ADQQNFLPHLTK
+359 SAQKDFLPQLTK
-371 ISACLLDGRDAASLR
+371 LSACLLDGRDAEKLR
-386 TKLGEFLIAKEI
+386 AKLGDFLITQEI
-398 APGAEDLVVGVRH
+398 APGAEELVVSVRH
-411 ADALSRAAAALTE
+411 AEAMARAAVALTE
-424 AADHL
+424 AVGHL
-429 RPPIQTEL
+429 KAPIQTEL
-437 AAARGREAL
+437 AAAQARAAL